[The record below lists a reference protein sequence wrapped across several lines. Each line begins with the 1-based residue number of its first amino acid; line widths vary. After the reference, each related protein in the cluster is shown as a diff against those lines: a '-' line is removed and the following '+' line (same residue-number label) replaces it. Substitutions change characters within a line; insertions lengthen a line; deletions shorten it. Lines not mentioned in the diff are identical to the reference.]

1 MTVMMHRQS
10 YVLLSF
16 LHERLLT
23 GFAKMEN
30 HAGAVRLRSAFSIK
44 PVPTTLALYRI
55 TMSAI
60 RIRLLLVV
68 SRCGSTPSTGLSGFP
83 SSNAARTSESATN
96 ALSAFSGTSL

>member
-44 PVPTTLALYRI
+44 PVPTTLAL
-55 TMSAI
+55 
-60 RIRLLLVV
+60 
-68 SRCGSTPSTGLSGFP
+68 
-83 SSNAARTSESATN
+83 
-96 ALSAFSGTSL
+96 